1 MEPDPPFKKLYDYLP
16 RDLSGDPVFW
26 NELMAGTQVVAVS
39 KGDYLFRQGEIC
51 SSGYFINKGL
61 FLHLY
66 ATGSGSESVVGFF
79 VDTLHP
85 FLSSVGYI
93 TQEPS
98 DFEIKALEDG
108 ELIAFPRGHV
118 ERLSDAYPL
127 FASFYQQVTLLLL
140 SKICT
145 IFAVRQSYNADDLLR
160 HLYTHYLWIINRVPD
175 KYIARFM
182 GISNE
187 WYCKLKK
194 KLLACP

>member
-1 MEPDPPFKKLYDYLP
+1 MTDPRFEKLRAYLP
-16 RDLSGDPVFW
+16 GDLSGDELFW
-26 NELMAGTQVVAVS
+26 NELVAGTEVITVDR
-39 KGDYLFRQGEIC
+39 GDYLLRPGESC
-51 SSGYFINKGL
+51 TAGYFINKGL

-66 ATGSGSESVVGFF
+66 VGGRGSESVVGFF

-108 ELIAFPRGHV
+108 ELIAFPRVHL
-118 ERLSDAYPL
+118 ERLSDAWPR
-127 FASFYQQVTLLLL
+127 FASFYQQITLLML

-145 IFAVRQSYNADDLLR
+145 IYAVRQSHNSEELLR
-160 HLYTHYLWIINRVPD
+160 YLYTHYLWIINRVPD

-194 KLLACP
+194 KLLASL

>member
-1 MEPDPPFKKLYDYLP
+1 MEPHSRFKKLYDYLP
-16 RDLSGDPVFW
+16 GDLSGNDVFW
-26 NELMAGTQVVAVS
+26 NELVAGTQLVAVT

-66 ATGSGSESVVGFF
+66 AAGNGHESVVGFF

-93 TQEPS
+93 TGEPS
-98 DFEIKALEDG
+98 GFEIKALEDG
-108 ELIAFPRGHV
+108 ELIAFPRRHV
-118 ERLSDAYPL
+118 ERLSEAYPR

-145 IFAVRQSYNADDLLR
+145 IYAVRQSYNAEDLLR
-160 HLYTHYLWIINRVPD
+160 YLYTHYLWIINRVPD

-194 KLLACP
+194 KLLASL